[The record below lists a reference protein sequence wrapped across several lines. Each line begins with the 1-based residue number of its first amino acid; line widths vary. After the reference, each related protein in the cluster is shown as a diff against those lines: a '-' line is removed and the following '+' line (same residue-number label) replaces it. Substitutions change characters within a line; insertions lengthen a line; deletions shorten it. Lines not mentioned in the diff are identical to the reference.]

1 MTARELFIGAADGTR
16 HQVVGD
22 TMRVLATS
30 ADTGGAFEV
39 FELTGPRDSGPP
51 PHAHPWSESYSL
63 IEGTV
68 DVFIDGKTISGTP
81 GCFFQIPAGAFH
93 SYRITSEVAKVLIV
107 TSPGG
112 AADFFSDVDSETDMK
127 TVAGIALRHG
137 FTVPP
142 APAR

>member
-1 MTARELFIGAADGTR
+1 
-16 HQVVGD
+16 
-22 TMRVLATS
+22 
-30 ADTGGAFEV
+30 
-39 FELTGPRDSGPP
+39 
-51 PHAHPWSESYSL
+51 
-63 IEGTV
+63 
-68 DVFIDGKTISGTP
+68 
-81 GCFFQIPAGAFH
+81 
-93 SYRITSEVAKVLIV
+93 VAKVLIV